1 MTGPTYRN
9 PVYPHS
15 FPDPFVLKFQGEYWG
30 YCTGLWHDGR
40 VFGVVH
46 SRDLVAWEDRSGAMA
61 PLTADHPHYWAPEV
75 SCLDGRFYLY
85 YSAGDEERME
95 IRVAVADR
103 PAGPFV
109 DSGRRLTREPFA
121 IDAHVFAA
129 RDGSR
134 WLFYATDF
142 LDAAHVGTGTVR
154 DRLLDPFTLAGDP
167 RPVTLPRYD
176 WHVYHPHRP
185 EKGGVRWHTV
195 EGPFVLEHKG
205 LLYQMFSGGNWQNPT
220 YGVSYATA
228 RSLEEPGE
236 WEQAADGAR
245 VLPILRSAGEVIGPG
260 HNSVVR
266 GPDNRQLYC
275 VYHRWSPDVNARVMA
290 IDPLDWAGERLL
302 VLGPTTTPQPAPNP
316 PTLCDLPDAPV
327 VLAAGEELRYEAGAS
342 SFLVEVSARAVGEPG
357 EGGLGVVLFGAK
369 GTLLHTPFRLE
380 PSVRLIRFEAKTA
393 GPATGVA
400 LVAEGTAVEL
410 SGFALTVGW
419 EELFEEGTDPAAL
432 GWEVLDDGGEW
443 RIEGGEL
450 VGFSEMTS
458 TISWI
463 ARGPALESYEL
474 VVNARLV
481 DGSED
486 GFGIAPALDS
496 GGAGPRL
503 LLARQKPGDWALC
516 AGEKILPLPAAFD
529 PFQYQQLR
537 CRRDGTKVEIAWEG
551 LHLGAVEVPPGPARI
566 GLGARG
572 AAWFDAVRVT
582 ATPGWR
588 GG

>member
-1 MTGPTYRN
+1 MTGPAYQN
-9 PVYPHS
+9 PVYPRS

-40 VFGVVH
+40 VFGVIH
-46 SRDLVAWEDRSGAMA
+46 SRDLVAWQDRAGAMA
-61 PLTADHPHYWAPEV
+61 PLAADPPHYWAPEV
-75 SCLDGRFYLY
+75 SYLDGRFYLY

-95 IRVAVADR
+95 IRVAVAEH
-103 PAGPFV
+103 PAGPFA
-109 DSGRRLTREPFA
+109 DSGRRLTSEVFA
-121 IDAHVFAA
+121 IDAHVFTA
-129 RDGSR
+129 RDGAR

-142 LDAAHVGTGTVR
+142 LTGSHVGTGTVR

-176 WHVYHPHRP
+176 WHVYHPNRP

-195 EGPFVLEHKG
+195 EGPFVLERKG
-205 LLYQMFSGGNWQNPT
+205 LLYEMFSGGNWQNPT

-228 RSLEEPGE
+228 RSVETPGE
-236 WEQAADGAR
+236 WQQAADGER
-245 VLPILRSAGEVIGPG
+245 VLPILRSGGEVVGPG

-266 GPDNRQLYC
+266 GPDDRQLYC
-275 VYHRWSPDVNARVMA
+275 VYHRWSPDAKARVMA

-316 PTLCDLPDAPV
+316 PTISGPVAPII
-327 VLAAGEELRYEAGAS
+327 LAAGEEVRYEAGAS
-342 SFLVEVSARAVGEPG
+342 TFLVEVSARTLGEP
-357 EGGLGVVLFGAK
+357 GGLGVVLFGAE
-369 GTLLHTPFRLE
+369 GNLLHTSYRLE
-380 PSVRLIRFEAKTA
+380 PSVRLIRFEANVD

-400 LVAEGTAVEL
+400 LVAEGAAVEF

-419 EELFEEGTDPAAL
+419 EDRFEQDAEPAAL
-432 GWEVLDDGGEW
+432 GWEVLDGGDW
-443 RIEGGEL
+443 RIEEGEL

-458 TISWI
+458 TVSWI

-474 VVNARLV
+474 VVNARLI
-481 DGSED
+481 DGSPED

-496 GGAGPRL
+496 AGTGPRL
-503 LLARQKPGDWALC
+503 LLARQAPGGWALL
-516 AGEKILPLPAAFD
+516 AGEQIFHLSTAFD
-529 PFQYQQLR
+529 PFIYQQFR
-537 CRRDGTKVEIAWEG
+537 FRRAGTKVEIAWEG
-551 LHLGAVEVPPGPARI
+551 LPLGAVEVPPGPARI

-582 ATPGWR
+582 AIPG
-588 GG
+588 